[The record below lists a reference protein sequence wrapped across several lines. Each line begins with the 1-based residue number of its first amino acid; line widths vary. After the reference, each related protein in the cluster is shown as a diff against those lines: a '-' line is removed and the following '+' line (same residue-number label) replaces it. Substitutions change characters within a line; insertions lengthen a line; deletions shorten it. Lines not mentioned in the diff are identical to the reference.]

1 MKSNSR
7 LIYLLVAAVSTA
19 LGASA
24 CQGATPNASGVVPAQ
39 LNAPNAL
46 PPRASDYLYATTLNW
61 DAGTGSVYYYHAY
74 GKNTSALGS
83 LKIQS
88 GFPDGVFTDSKGNV
102 YVAVVNSVS
111 NGRGYINVYTPGFGK
126 LLRTYTTGLDGP
138 SGGTFDASGN
148 MYVANLCG
156 MASYIECFV
165 FARPR
170 QREFRHRIAPQGSLT
185 GYVSIYPPGKMQ
197 PSTYL
202 TTTINIAVG
211 VALDAQDNVFVVN
224 NTGAIAW
231 DVIKFAAGQSQ
242 GKVVPF
248 RDLPQQRWVGAATF
262 DPKNALVIS
271 VNSSID
277 FFPHER
283 GKPSRTLTNGVY
295 AADGL
300 TYGPDGTL
308 FAGNY
313 EFESNEGNIIAFP
326 PGATTPARTYAV
338 PYGEGVVS
346 IAVGRSKKR

>member
-1 MKSNSR
+1 MNRPSLHFPSIA
-7 LIYLLVAAVSTA
+7 LSVA
-19 LGASA
+19 LGVTA
-24 CQGATPNASGVVPAQ
+24 CQGAAPNNGGVVPA
-39 LNAPNAL
+39 LPNAPYA
-46 PPRASDYLYATTLNW
+46 PPARASDYLYATTLNW
-61 DAGTGSVYYYHAY
+61 NAGTGSVYYYHAY
-74 GKNTSALGS
+74 GQNTSALGS

-88 GFPDGVFTDSKGNV
+88 GFPDGVFTDSRGNV

-111 NGRGYINVYTPGFGK
+111 NGRGYITEYTPGFGK

-138 SGGTFDASGN
+138 SGGTFDTSGN

-156 MASYIECFV
+156 TAPSIECFV

-170 QREFRHRIAPQGSLT
+170 QRQFRHSVEPQGSLT
-185 GYVSIYPPGKMQ
+185 GYVAVYPAGKMQ
-197 PSTYL
+197 PSSYL
-202 TTTINIAVG
+202 ESAINIAVG
-211 VALDAQDNVFVVN
+211 VAVDAQNNVFVVN
-224 NTGAIAW
+224 NTGGIAW
-231 DVIKFAAGQSQ
+231 NVIKFAAGQSQ
-242 GKVVPF
+242 GEVVHF
-248 RDLPQQRWVGAATF
+248 RDLPRDRWVGAATF

-283 GKPSRTLTNGVY
+283 GKPARTLTDGVY

-300 TYGPDGTL
+300 AYGPEGTL

-326 PGATTPARTYAV
+326 PGATKPARTYAV

-346 IAVGRSKKR
+346 VAVGRSKSR